1 MGFYYQLGYYYYLI
15 VRMCYFP
22 GFEVGFLIDIIFLLF
37 LSELVAKC
45 LPNQAQFKVF
55 PTLNLDELPS
65 NVVITSTDGE
75 IQQICLQEL
84 LTWVKNPGGD
94 SKEKRRRS
102 KSHNKNIGMK
112 ASLNAIWKALIVEKD
127 EKKAKAA
134 IAKAKKNYGVEV
146 LAVVYAEKLP
156 TYGVKQQRNKVSRF
170 LSRHGVGYG

>member
-1 MGFYYQLGYYYYLI
+1 M
-15 VRMCYFP
+15 
-22 GFEVGFLIDIIFLLF
+22 IDIIFLLF

-127 EKKAKAA
+127 EKKH
-134 IAKAKKNYGVEV
+134 N
-146 LAVVYAEKLP
+146 
-156 TYGVKQQRNKVSRF
+156 QQHPFVSSGQTRHSRF
-170 LSRHGVGYG
+170 LYLLCDCQRSQTVPCVSKQVPACLHSKLTS